1 MKINLLIFKNY
12 PILEQLKL
20 EEALLRTGKENWM
33 ILNMG
38 SPKAVVMGLSSSAD
52 DWVKQDKLSKDGIPL
67 IQRFSGGGTVFVDE
81 DTIFAS
87 WIINRKDLDV
97 EPFPKPILRW
107 TADFYKKSLNIPLT
121 LKENDYT
128 LGNKKI
134 GGNAQYL
141 KKDRWLHHTTF
152 LQDVDM
158 NNMDYLRHPKR
169 EPDYRKGRNHSDFI
183 TTLAPYLTKEEFKER
198 LVQGLKDSFT
208 VEERKAPTNFPNH
221 RSSITVYN

>member
-208 VEERKAPTNFPNH
+208 VEERKVPTNFPDH